1 MNRDLALKI
10 SAKLAEKLDG
20 SKQDVEIWAYGLEI
34 ILNSVIK
41 FLIIAVLSVF
51 LGIFQ
56 YTMFCIIAFAF
67 FRHFGGGVHF
77 STYLR
82 CLSFGVMTFLISGK
96 IASLDKLS
104 IIQEMFFYMTLV
116 LGVLT
121 IVKWVPADT
130 KKKPIKE
137 KEKIKEQKM
146 KTTVVLVFWLILT
159 IFLDEQGKNTYIP
172 AIVLGVFESLL
183 FMTPFGYWM
192 INGIDNFLNKIFIKT
207 EEVK

>member
-1 MNRDLALKI
+1 
-10 SAKLAEKLDG
+10 
-20 SKQDVEIWAYGLEI
+20 
-34 ILNSVIK
+34 
-41 FLIIAVLSVF
+41 
-51 LGIFQ
+51 
-56 YTMFCIIAFAF
+56 
-67 FRHFGGGVHF
+67 
-77 STYLR
+77 
-82 CLSFGVMTFLISGK
+82 
-96 IASLDKLS
+96 
-104 IIQEMFFYMTLV
+104 MTLV

>member
-1 MNRDLALKI
+1 MNRDFALKI
-10 SAKLAEKLDG
+10 STKLAKKLDG

-41 FLIIAVLSVF
+41 FLIIVILSFF

-56 YTMFCIIAFAF
+56 YTMFCIVSFAI

-82 CLSFGVMTFLISGK
+82 CLSFGVVTFLISGE
-96 IASLDKLS
+96 IASLDKVL

-121 IVKWVPADT
+121 IVKWIPADT

-137 KEKIKEQKM
+137 KEKIKKQKI
-146 KTTVVLVFWLILT
+146 KTTVVLISWLILI
-159 IFLDEQGKNTYIP
+159 IFLDKHGKDTYIP
-172 AIVLGVFESLL
+172 AITLGAFESLL
-183 FMTPFGYWM
+183 FMTPFGYWT
-192 INGIDNFLNKIFIKT
+192 INEIDNFLNKIFIKT